1 MLTNL
6 DDYMGE
12 DWKEKISSR
21 INICHGKVCI
31 KGTRVMVS
39 VILDSLAEGMTEE
52 EILQEYPSLKKGDV
66 QIAIQYAASLARGA
80 IIPLSVES

>member
-1 MLTNL
+1 
-6 DDYMGE
+6 MGE
-12 DWKEKISSR
+12 DWKEKISSY

-39 VILDSLAEGMTEE
+39 VILDGLAEGMTEE

-66 QIAIQYAASLARGA
+66 QIAIQYAASLARGVM
-80 IIPLSVES
+80 IPLPVES

>member
-1 MLTNL
+1 
-6 DDYMGE
+6 MGE

-52 EILQEYPSLKKGDV
+52 EIRQEYPSLKKGDV

-80 IIPLSVES
+80 MIPLPVES

>member
-1 MLTNL
+1 
-6 DDYMGE
+6 MGD

-39 VILDSLAEGMTEE
+39 VILDCIAEGMTEE
-52 EILQEYPSLKKGDV
+52 EILREYPSLKKGDV
-66 QIAIQYAASLARGA
+66 QITLLYAVSLARGEM
-80 IIPLSVES
+80 IPYPWKVEGNRGAL

>member
-1 MLTNL
+1 MS
-6 DDYMGE
+6 D

-21 INICHGKVCI
+21 IDICHGKVCI

-39 VILDSLAEGMTEE
+39 VILDCLAEGMTEE

-66 QIAIQYAASLARGA
+66 HITILYAASLARGEM
-80 IIPLSVES
+80 ISLPVES